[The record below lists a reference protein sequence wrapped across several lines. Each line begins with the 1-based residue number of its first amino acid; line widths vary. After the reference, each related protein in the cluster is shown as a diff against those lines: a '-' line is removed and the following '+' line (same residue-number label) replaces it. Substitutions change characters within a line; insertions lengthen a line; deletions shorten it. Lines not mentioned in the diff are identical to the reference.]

1 MKKVLIIAG
10 DPSGDLHASNLMK
23 EMIKLDE
30 DIQFV
35 GIGGDQMELLEFSSI
50 VPISEVSVVGFW
62 EVAKKAQFFQSLL
75 QKIGNIIRSGQI
87 DLFIAVDFPGFNQR
101 IAKIAKRYGVPI
113 AWYIAP
119 QLWAWGENR
128 AKDFSKLI
136 DLLLVV
142 FPFELEYFQNYGIQT
157 QWVGHPLLDLEIFHQ
172 PVKTYD
178 DRKKRIILMPGSRR
192 QEIKSH
198 LSLINKTVKSLS
210 QELHDFQYEIVLPPH
225 LKYEFSREVHLNSN
239 TIVSNEMSHQL
250 MSSSLA
256 GLIKTGT
263 SNLEAALL
271 GLPFS
276 MFYKTSFMTYLI
288 GKKVINLP
296 YLSIVNIIFND
307 NIVPELIQKEATGE
321 KLAKSIIEIINDR
334 ERYDQIQNR
343 FQILRDTLGSSG
355 ASKNAANLIY
365 STFLK

>member
-1 MKKVLIIAG
+1 
-10 DPSGDLHASNLMK
+10 
-23 EMIKLDE
+23 
-30 DIQFV
+30 
-35 GIGGDQMELLEFSSI
+35 
-50 VPISEVSVVGFW
+50 
-62 EVAKKAQFFQSLL
+62 
-75 QKIGNIIRSGQI
+75 
-87 DLFIAVDFPGFNQR
+87 
-101 IAKIAKRYGVPI
+101 
-113 AWYIAP
+113 
-119 QLWAWGENR
+119 
-128 AKDFSKLI
+128 
-136 DLLLVV
+136 
-142 FPFELEYFQNYGIQT
+142 
-157 QWVGHPLLDLEIFHQ
+157 
-172 PVKTYD
+172 
-178 DRKKRIILMPGSRR
+178 
-192 QEIKSH
+192 
-198 LSLINKTVKSLS
+198 
-210 QELHDFQYEIVLPPH
+210 
-225 LKYEFSREVHLNSN
+225 
-239 TIVSNEMSHQL
+239 

-276 MFYKTSFMTYLI
+276 MFYKTSFVTYLI